1 MCLSHPK
8 DVALFLVHGKT
19 VFHETSPWC
28 QKGWELLQLDTLSS
42 GLWRFSMKKR
52 DEPVT

>member
-19 VFHETSPWC
+19 VFQENSPWC
-28 QKGWELLQLDTLSS
+28 QKGWELLLLEHTQLWTLEIQHEKE
-42 GLWRFSMKKR
+42 R
-52 DEPVT
+52 